1 LTCVCLCKGSCRVR
15 EKGRD
20 AVVKQLL
27 NWRFAVKCRKR
38 GKRDRLCKESNAKSN
53 IELTVKST
61 VEWTA
66 RAEVKGN
73 AIAIAWDAMQ

>member
-1 LTCVCLCKGSCRVR
+1 
-15 EKGRD
+15 
-20 AVVKQLL
+20 
-27 NWRFAVKCRKR
+27 VKCRKR